1 MQVPR
6 NEQWNAAAHGGSRL
20 QQAIMLCAP
29 TRLPIRLRLGGGHS
43 AIGFHVRIP
52 FAPLACAP
60 TGRSRWNIDH
70 MRRVGPRHAVLEPGL
85 DLGRHEYRARPVHGQ
100 VAPAVVHQ
108 HLGKTPVAQRAVA
121 LRDTGR
127 PVRRGGRGQSERT
140 HRVRQKFRVVKV
152 LRCTPGSHHERV
164 RREADE
170 TIVRLVVLEVVV
182 VVLHEEHGRRAAER
196 RIERHDLRPHRLLE
210 NRLVRTSKDRRSSIE
225 APGDHGRLGGRPRLV
240 ATARA

>member
-1 MQVPR
+1 MECGRAWRKPP
-6 NEQWNAAAHGGSRL
+6 AASDHAVRARPGCQYGF
-20 QQAIMLCAP
+20 
-29 TRLPIRLRLGGGHS
+29 RLGGGHS

-60 TGRSRWNIDH
+60 TGRSRWNVDH
-70 MRRVGPRHAVLEPGL
+70 MRRVGPRHAVAEPGL
-85 DLGRHEYRARPVHGQ
+85 DLGWHEYRTRPVHGR

-108 HLGKTPVAQRAVA
+108 HLG
-121 LRDTGR
+121 RDARSAACRSSRDAGR

-140 HRVRQKFRVVKV
+140 HRVRQKFRIVEV
-152 LRCTPGSHHERV
+152 LRRTPGSHHERV

-210 NRLVRTSKDRRSSIE
+210 NRLVRTSEDRRGSIE
-225 APGDHGRLGGRPRLV
+225 APSDRPPRRTTRLLPRRV
-240 ATARA
+240 RRSQYT